1 MDELARAVL
10 QELNNAAAQARRAA
24 KPPLALVPVVR
35 AS

>member
-10 QELNNAAAQARRAA
+10 QELNSAAAQARRAA
-24 KPPLALVPVVR
+24 KPPLVLVPVAR